1 MAKKK
6 GSKQLVLDYLLANV
20 GRVVE
25 SRKLQE
31 ASGWRAEWGRRV
43 RELRDEDGWPILSH
57 KDRADLK
64 PGQYLLESIKR
75 KPALPRAM

>member
-25 SRKLQE
+25 SKELQE
-31 ASGWRAEWGRRV
+31 ASGWAAEWGRRV
-43 RELRDEDGWPILSH
+43 RE
-57 KDRADLK
+57 
-64 PGQYLLESIKR
+64 
-75 KPALPRAM
+75 